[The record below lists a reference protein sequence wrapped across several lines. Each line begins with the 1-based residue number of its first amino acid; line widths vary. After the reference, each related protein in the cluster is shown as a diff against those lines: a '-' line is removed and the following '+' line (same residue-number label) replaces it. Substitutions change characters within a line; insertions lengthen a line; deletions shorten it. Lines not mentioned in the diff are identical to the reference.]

1 MSMEELGLAPLSRG
15 LEGVCKQRTE
25 HTKLPQTEAWQEEVS
40 KQRQALRL
48 GSFPLSRRKRHCG
61 CA

>member
-1 MSMEELGLAPLSRG
+1 MEELGLAPVSGG

-40 KQRQALRL
+40 KQRQSPRA
-48 GSFPLSRRKRHCG
+48 G
-61 CA
+61 